1 MQNGFLMTHLLKSLE
16 EHAYSMLSLE
26 LIPFISLN
34 PYSSCQ
40 DRKVAKQFHGLRTS
54 SPLGWGTRAMELRH
68 SVSVPLSKRYSLY
81 FSYYFSQINIFL
93 NFYFLFSNA
102 VRDKPLNAID
112 WRQFLILLAEFLAT
126 NRVVFSIFY
135 QSPEL
140 VNQGSSKGFLFSLF
154 FLICFFSLLKNSLY
168 SISRPSDF

>member
-26 LIPFISLN
+26 LIPFISPN
-34 PYSSCQ
+34 PYSSCR
-40 DRKVAKQFHGLRTS
+40 DRKVAKQFHGLRIS

-68 SVSVPLSKRYSLY
+68 SVSVPLSERYSLY
-81 FSYYFSQINIFL
+81 FFYHFSQNSLFL
-93 NFYFLFSNA
+93 ISISFSNA

-126 NRVVFSIFY
+126 SRVVFSIFY

>member
-1 MQNGFLMTHLLKSLE
+1 
-16 EHAYSMLSLE
+16 
-26 LIPFISLN
+26 
-34 PYSSCQ
+34 
-40 DRKVAKQFHGLRTS
+40 
-54 SPLGWGTRAMELRH
+54 MELRH
-68 SVSVPLSKRYSLY
+68 SVSVPLSERYSLY
-81 FSYYFSQINIFL
+81 FFYHFSQNSLFL
-93 NFYFLFSNA
+93 ISISFSNA